1 MLKLTQLAQRPD
13 FRMGDLHISPA
24 RRRVEGPTG
33 SRHVEPQ
40 IMQVFLRLL
49 DSSSKVVTRSE
60 LFDEC
65 WAGANVG
72 DDSLN
77 RAIAGARQIATGVGS
92 NAFEIETIPRTGYM
106 LTITPGVAITTS
118 ASSGHEEEKQLQS
131 AVEEA
136 YDCWR
141 TGLPKPDVEA
151 IDSLRSALDN
161 RAKDARAWG
170 VYALLLRKAAEYAEH
185 DECAD
190 YVRSCEQAARRALS
204 LEPRQSDAQV
214 ALAGIIPI
222 FGNWSNAREQLA
234 AVREMDSAHIPA
246 AHDMAVLEMATGRPS
261 SAKPIVEEL
270 IARDPLAATFYY
282 KRLYHLWT
290 FGEVAEMDQIAARA
304 LQLWP
309 RHPAIWTA
317 RLWTLVFTGRA
328 AEALRLM
335 DDENWAPSLPQ
346 AAIALLRGTCSVVAA
361 KQAGEDLRVEN
372 IAHAAQA
379 AVAAASRGPAQAVA
393 GLLALCALDAID
405 EAFDVAYGYYLGRGS
420 AASPLRWNAEDA
432 SVTDQHRRV
441 TQLLFIPAAEGMR
454 NDPRFLRLCSD
465 IGLSA
470 YWANF
475 GITPDFCRRD
485 SNDRLIR

>member
-1 MLKLTQLAQRPD
+1 MLRTDDLVGLPD
-13 FRMGDLHISPA
+13 FTLGGLAVSPSRRIVA
-24 RRRVEGPTG
+24 RDDTANA
-33 SRHVEPQ
+33 VEPRV
-40 IMQVFLRLL
+40 MQVLVLL
-49 DSSSKVVTRSE
+49 SRDVGKVVTRRR
-60 LFDEC
+60 LFDEV
-65 WAGANVG
+65 WGGAPVG

-77 RAIAGARQIATGVGS
+77 RAIAGARKAISLDPGLKL
-92 NAFEIETIPRTGYM
+92 ETIPGTGYM
-106 LTITPGVAITTS
+106 LTITPGFEVTQS
-118 ASSGHEEEKQLQS
+118 ANRGHGEEKQLQS

-151 IDSLRSALDN
+151 IESLRSALED
-161 RAKDARAWG
+161 RAGDARAWG
-170 VYALLLRKAAEYAEH
+170 VHALLLRKAAEYAEH
-185 DECAD
+185 DECAE

-204 LEPRQSDAQV
+204 LEPGQSDAQV
-214 ALAGIIPI
+214 ALAGMIPI
-222 FGNWSNAREQLA
+222 FGNWSKAREQLA
-234 AVREMDSAHIPA
+234 AVREKDPAHVPA

-261 SAKPIVEEL
+261 SAKPILEEL
-270 IARDPLAATFYY
+270 IARDPLAPTFYY

-309 RHPAIWTA
+309 RHPAIWIA

-328 AEALRLM
+328 AEALRLL
-335 DDENWAPSLPQ
+335 DDRNWAPPLPQ
-346 AAIALLRGTCSVVAA
+346 AAIALLHGTCSLVAA
-361 KQAGEDLRVEN
+361 KQAGEVLRSEAV
-372 IAHAAQA
+372 ADAVQA

-393 GLLALCALDAID
+393 GLLSLCALDAID
-405 EAFDVAYGYYLGRGS
+405 EAFEVAYGYYLGRGS
-420 AASPLRWNAEDA
+420 AASPIRWNAEDA

-470 YWANF
+470 YWANW
-475 GITPDFCRRD
+475 GITPDFCAGI
-485 SNDRLIR
+485 SKDRMMSG